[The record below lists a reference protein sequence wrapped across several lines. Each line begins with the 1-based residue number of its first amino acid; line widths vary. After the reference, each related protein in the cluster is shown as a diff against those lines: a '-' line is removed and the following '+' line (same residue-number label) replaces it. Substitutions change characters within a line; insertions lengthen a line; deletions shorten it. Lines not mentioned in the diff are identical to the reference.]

1 MSLRR
6 DVRHGLRIGRAEF
19 VRSLRGYAS
28 ETRRIV
34 GLLLLLLF
42 FGGSLLFSLPVVYVA
57 GRSAQ
62 SVTEIPFFDLAA
74 TGVPVALAVL
84 ATFRTLERIGRVE
97 HESLVLTTVH
107 PRAVVIGLIAAEIGR
122 VALWFGLPFAVVAAT
137 FTAGLGAPSL
147 LVTAA
152 LVVVPLACCTTVWGY
167 AAGIAVLRAFER
179 LPGVRRI
186 LKVVGFVATVA
197 FVLVSQSVGRSLAD
211 GSLPVEWLAATLAVG
226 PLGDYLALAFVGT
239 PLARPFSAV
248 AVATFAAI
256 VALTPVG
263 LVVATR
269 QASALWFTDRAT
281 GGDRGSSAAADAE
294 ANGSP
299 GGFSVP
305 RPLSAT
311 KGGRVA
317 WGLLVRGV
325 RHPQKFTHLVMLA
338 FFLGPLGTTIVQSS
352 ADGLGPLLA
361 ASGAGLGTYLAGAT
375 FGLNPLGD
383 DRPQFPLLLLTATAP
398 RALVRGR
405 VLAGVV
411 LGVPVAAALP
421 LLTVALGTSPL
432 SAVGFALVGVFM
444 CVAAAAFAVGIG
456 AAYPIYEEREFWG
469 AKTVVPSTLVLM
481 AFMFVVGPGT
491 VIGLVATWFGVTGH
505 VSATPLLA
513 VGLGLYLLVT
523 VGVSYGSYRYAIRR
537 YRTYTFD

>member
-19 VRSLRGYAS
+19 VRSVRGYAS
-28 ETRRIV
+28 ETRRVV
-34 GLLLLLLF
+34 GLLLLALV
-42 FGGSLLFSLPVVYVA
+42 FGGNLLFSLPVVYVA
-57 GRSAQ
+57 GRRAQ
-62 SVTEIPFFDLAA
+62 SVTEIPLFGLVA
-74 TGVPVALAVL
+74 TAVPVVLTLL

-107 PRAVVIGLIAAEIGR
+107 PRAVVVGLIAAEVGRIG
-122 VALWFGLPFAVVAAT
+122 LWFGLPFAVVAAT

-147 LVTAA
+147 LVTAVA
-152 LVVVPLACCTTVWGY
+152 VVAPLACCTTVWGY
-167 AAGIAVLRAFER
+167 AAGVAVLRGFER
-179 LPGVRRI
+179 LPGVRRT
-186 LKVVGFVATVA
+186 LKVVGFVAMA
-197 FVLVSQSVGRSLAD
+197 GLVLVSQSFGRSLAD
-211 GSLPVEWLAATLAVG
+211 GSLPVDTLAATLTFD
-226 PLGDYLALAFVGT
+226 PLADYLALAFVGT
-239 PLARPFSAV
+239 PLARPFSAP
-248 AVATFAAI
+248 AVATLAAI

-269 QASALWFTDRAT
+269 QASALWFTDHAT
-281 GGDRGSSAAADAE
+281 GGDRGSAASAKAD
-294 ANGSP
+294 GSH
-299 GGFSVP
+299 GGFSTP
-305 RPLSAT
+305 RPLAAT
-311 KGGRVA
+311 KGGHVA

-325 RHPQKFTHLVMLA
+325 RHPQKFTHLVMLV

-352 ADGLGPLLA
+352 ADGLGPILA

-375 FGLNPLGD
+375 FGLNPIGD

-398 RALVRGR
+398 RTLVRGR
-405 VLAGVV
+405 VLAGAI

-421 LLTVALGTSPL
+421 LATVALGTPPL
-432 SAVGFALVGVFM
+432 SAVAFALVGVFM
-444 CVAAAAFAVGIG
+444 CLAAAAFAVGLG

-469 AKTVVPSTLVLM
+469 ATTVVPSTLVLM

-505 VSATPLLA
+505 LAPTPLLA
-513 VGLGLYLLVT
+513 AGLGLYLLLT

>member
-19 VRSLRGYAS
+19 VRSIRGYTS
-28 ETRRIV
+28 ETRRVV

-42 FGGSLLFSLPVVYVA
+42 FGSSLLFSLPAVYVA

-62 SVTEIPFFDLAA
+62 SVTEIPIFGLVA
-74 TGVPVALAVL
+74 TAVPVVLTLL

-107 PRAVVIGLIAAEIGR
+107 PRAVVIGLITAEIAR
-122 VALWFGLPFAVVAAT
+122 LALWFGLPIAVVAAT

-147 LVTAA
+147 LLTTTV
-152 LVVVPLACCTTVWGY
+152 VVVPLACCTTVWGY
-167 AAGIAVLRAFER
+167 AAGVAVLRGFKR
-179 LPGVRRI
+179 LPGVRRV
-186 LKVVGFVATVA
+186 LKVVGFVAMAA
-197 FVLVSQSVGRSLAD
+197 FVLVSQAFGRLLGD
-211 GSLPVEWLAATLAVG
+211 GSLPVDTLAATLTFG
-226 PLGDYLALAFVGT
+226 PLTDYLALAFVGT
-239 PLARPFSAV
+239 PLARPFSAA

-256 VALTPVG
+256 VALTPLG

-269 QASALWFTDRAT
+269 QASALWFTDRAP
-281 GGDRGSSAAADAE
+281 GGDRGSAASAKAD
-294 ANGSP
+294 GSA
-299 GGFSVP
+299 GGFSTP
-305 RPLSAT
+305 KPLAGT
-311 KGGRVA
+311 NGGNVA

-325 RHPQKFTHLVMLA
+325 RHPQQFTHLVMLV

-352 ADGLGPLLA
+352 ADGLGPILA

-375 FGLNPLGD
+375 FGLNPVGD
-383 DRPQFPLLLLTATAP
+383 DRPQFPMLLLTATAP
-398 RALVRGR
+398 RTLVRGR
-405 VLAGVV
+405 VLAGVL
-411 LGVPVAAALP
+411 LGAPVAAALP
-421 LLTVALGTSPL
+421 LVTVALGTSPL
-432 SAVGFALVGVFM
+432 SAVGFALVGVCM
-444 CVAAAAFAVGIG
+444 CLAAAAFSVGIG

-469 AKTVVPSTLVLM
+469 ATTVVPSTLVLM

-505 VSATPLLA
+505 LAPTPLLA
-513 VGLGLYLLVT
+513 AGVGLYLLVT

>member
-1 MSLRR
+1 MNLRR

-19 VRSLRGYAS
+19 VRSVRGYTS

-34 GLLLLLLF
+34 GLLLLALV
-42 FGGSLLFSLPVVYVA
+42 FGGNLLFSLPVVYVA
-57 GRSAQ
+57 GRRAQ
-62 SVTEIPFFDLAA
+62 SVTEIPLFGLVA
-74 TGVPVALAVL
+74 TAVPVVLILL

-97 HESLVLTTVH
+97 NESLVLTTVH
-107 PRAVVIGLIAAEIGR
+107 PRAVVIGLIAAEVGRIG
-122 VALWFGLPFAVVAAT
+122 LWFGLPFAVVAAT

-152 LVVVPLACCTTVWGY
+152 AVVVPLACCTTVWGY
-167 AAGIAVLRAFER
+167 AAGVAVLRGFER
-179 LPGVRRI
+179 LPGVRRT
-186 LKVVGFVATVA
+186 LKVVGFVAMVGV
-197 FVLVSQSVGRSLAD
+197 VLVSQSFGRSLAD
-211 GSLPVEWLAATLAVG
+211 GSLPVDTLAATLTFD
-226 PLGDYLALAFVGT
+226 PLADYLALAFVGT
-239 PLARPFSAV
+239 PLARPSSAA
-248 AVATFAAI
+248 AVVTFAAI

-269 QASALWFTDRAT
+269 QASALWFTDHAT
-281 GGDRGSSAAADAE
+281 GGDRVSAASAKAD
-294 ANGSP
+294 GSA
-299 GGFSVP
+299 GGFSTP

-311 KGGRVA
+311 KGGHVA

-325 RHPQKFTHLVMLA
+325 RHPQKFTHLVMLV

-352 ADGLGPLLA
+352 ADGLGPILA

-375 FGLNPLGD
+375 FGLNPIGD
-383 DRPQFPLLLLTATAP
+383 DRPQFPILLLTATAP

-405 VLAGVV
+405 VLAGVI

-421 LLTVALGTSPL
+421 LATVALGTPPL
-432 SAVGFALVGVFM
+432 SAVTFALVGVLM
-444 CVAAAAFAVGIG
+444 CLAAAAFAVGLG

-469 AKTVVPSTLVLM
+469 ATTVVPSTLVLM

-505 VSATPLLA
+505 LAPTPLLA
-513 VGLGLYLLVT
+513 AGLGLYLLVT
-523 VGVSYGSYRYAIRR
+523 VGVSYGSYRYAVRR

>member
-42 FGGSLLFSLPVVYVA
+42 FGGNLLVSLPVVYVA
-57 GRSAQ
+57 GQSAQ
-62 SVTEIPFFDLAA
+62 SVTEIPFF
-74 TGVPVALAVL
+74 GPVATAIPVVLTLL

-107 PRAVVIGLIAAEIGR
+107 PRAVVVGLITAEVGR
-122 VALWFGLPFAVVAAT
+122 IALWFGLPFAVVAAT

-147 LVTAA
+147 LVTATA
-152 LVVVPLACCTTVWGY
+152 VVVPLACCTTVWGY
-167 AAGIAVLRAFER
+167 AVGIAVLRGFER
-179 LPGVRRI
+179 LPGVRRT
-186 LKVVGFVATVA
+186 LKVVGFVAMVGV
-197 FVLVSQSVGRSLAD
+197 VLVSQSVGRSLAD
-211 GSLPVEWLAATLAVG
+211 GSLPVDTLAATLTFG
-226 PLGDYLALAFVGT
+226 PLADFLALAFVGT
-239 PLARPFSAV
+239 PLARPFSVA
-248 AVATFAAI
+248 AVATLAAI

-269 QASALWFTDRAT
+269 QASALWFADRAS
-281 GGDRGSSAAADAE
+281 GRDRDSAATVAKAD
-294 ANGSP
+294 GSP
-299 GGFSVP
+299 GGFSTP
-305 RPLSAT
+305 KPLSAT
-311 KGGRVA
+311 KGGHVA

-325 RHPQKFTHLVMLA
+325 RHPQKFTHLVMLV

-352 ADGLGPLLA
+352 ADGLGPILA

-383 DRPQFPLLLLTATAP
+383 DRPQFPMLLLTPTAP

-405 VLAGVV
+405 VLAGVI

-421 LLTVALGTSPL
+421 LATVALGTSPL
-432 SAVGFALVGVFM
+432 SAVAFALVGVLM
-444 CVAAAAFAVGIG
+444 CLAAAAFAVGIG

-469 AKTVVPSTLVLM
+469 ATTVVPSTLVLM
-481 AFMFVVGPGT
+481 GFMFVVGPGT

-505 VSATPLLA
+505 LSATPLLA
-513 VGLGLYLLVT
+513 GGLGLYLLVT
-523 VGVSYGSYRYAIRR
+523 GGVSYGSYRYAIRR

>member
-28 ETRRIV
+28 ETRRII

-42 FGGSLLFSLPVVYVA
+42 FGGSLLFSLPAVYVV
-57 GRSAQ
+57 GRGAQ
-62 SVTEIPFFDLAA
+62 SVTEIPFFDLVA
-74 TGVPVALAVL
+74 TAIPVGLALL

-97 HESLVLTTVH
+97 NESLVLTTVH
-107 PRAVVIGLIAAEIGR
+107 PQAVVIGLITAEIGR
-122 VALWFGLPFAVVAAT
+122 IGLWFGLPLAVVAAT

-147 LVTAA
+147 LFTTA
-152 LVVVPLACCTTVWGY
+152 VVAAPLACCTTVWGY
-167 AAGIAVLRAFER
+167 AAGVAVLRAFKR
-179 LPGVRRI
+179 LPGVRRT
-186 LKVVGFVATVA
+186 LKVVGFVAMVGL
-197 FVLVSQSVGRSLAD
+197 VLVSQSFGRLLAE
-211 GSLPVEWLAATLAVG
+211 GSLPLEWLAATLTFG
-226 PLGDYLALAFVGT
+226 PLADYLALAFVGT
-239 PLARPFSAV
+239 PLARPFSAA
-248 AVATFAAI
+248 AVVTFAAI

-281 GGDRGSSAAADAE
+281 GGDRGSSAASAE

-299 GGFSVP
+299 GGFSTP
-305 RPLSAT
+305 KPLAAT
-311 KGGRVA
+311 SGGHVA

-375 FGLNPLGD
+375 FGLNPIGD
-383 DRPQFPLLLLTATAP
+383 DRPQFPMLLLTPTAP
-398 RALVRGR
+398 QELVRGR
-405 VLAGVV
+405 VLAGVI

-421 LLTVALGTSPL
+421 LAAVALGTSPL
-432 SAVGFALVGVFM
+432 SAVGFALVGALM
-444 CVAAAAFAVGIG
+444 CVAAAAFSVGIG

-469 AKTVVPSTLVLM
+469 ATTVVPSTLVLM

-505 VSATPLLA
+505 LSATPLLA
-513 VGLGLYLLVT
+513 AGLGLYLLVT
-523 VGVSYGSYRYAIRR
+523 VGVSYGSYRYAVRR
-537 YRTYTFD
+537 YRTYTFE